1 MLKIE
6 KYSEEYKE
14 ELYKFVFNI
23 MIDDVKKTPE
33 ELKKELVDLEDIKQ
47 YYKDNFWIALS
58 KRKIIG
64 SIGLKIEEN
73 KAQIKRVYVAKE
85 HRHEGIGT
93 LLYKELENAAI
104 KNNVYNLY
112 LNAGTNLL
120 NAHKFYEKLGYS
132 NCGISENGN
141 SYVYKKRI
149 EKYL

>member
-58 KRKIIG
+58 ERKIIG

-85 HRHEGIGT
+85 HRH
-93 LLYKELENAAI
+93 
-104 KNNVYNLY
+104 
-112 LNAGTNLL
+112 
-120 NAHKFYEKLGYS
+120 
-132 NCGISENGN
+132 
-141 SYVYKKRI
+141 
-149 EKYL
+149 

>member
-58 KRKIIG
+58 ERKIIG

-85 HRHEGIGT
+85 HRHKGIGT
-93 LLYKELENAAI
+93 LLYKKLENAAI

-120 NAHKFYEKLGYS
+120 NAHKFYEKFGYI

>member
-73 KAQIKRVYVAKE
+73 KAQIKRVYVAKG

-120 NAHKFYEKLGYS
+120 NAHKFYEKLGYI